1 MIGTGDAE
9 RLLTDDEIRAIVLE
23 AVDTGEFDGKRVV
36 ALIPDLTRTCPV
48 DLFSPLLAEFDKLL
62 PATPPWKRE

>member
-1 MIGTGDAE
+1 MIGSGAAS

-23 AVDTGEFDGKRVV
+23 AIETGGFDGKRAVV
-36 ALIPDLTRTCPV
+36 LIPDLTRTCPV

-62 PATPPWKRE
+62 PDTPPRKK